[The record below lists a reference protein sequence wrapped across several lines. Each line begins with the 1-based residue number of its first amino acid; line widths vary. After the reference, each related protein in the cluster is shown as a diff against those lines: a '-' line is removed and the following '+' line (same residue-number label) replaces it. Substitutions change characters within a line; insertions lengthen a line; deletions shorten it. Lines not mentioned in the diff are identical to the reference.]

1 MLVLSPFYA
10 LEFSLFLQSQT
21 WFRTV
26 DTVST
31 SRLLVQIVGDR
42 LTPVHKQT
50 VCSINSTADGI
61 GPDIAMS
68 KAFIAAMGSSE
79 FPAEFSVNQGTAT
92 YSWNPDPVLIGYS
105 GISAEPVPTSFSDP
119 RIFDWDR
126 DGYLAASVSV
136 QFNAFGTLLFFI
148 AQQSDLK
155 MSGAVVGQDIV
166 GTVDIESFQQQVLS
180 SKPSLWIYPRVI
192 PRQHQ
197 GSFRMVPINDAT
209 CDQVERAL
217 DALISVPVVSKEQT
231 QD

>member
-1 MLVLSPFYA
+1 MHVLSPFYA

-68 KAFIAAMGSSE
+68 QAFIAAMGSSE
-79 FPAEFSVNQGTAT
+79 FPAELSINQETAT
-92 YSWNPDPVLIGYS
+92 YSWNPDPVLVGYS
-105 GISAEPVPTSFSDP
+105 GISTEPVPTSLSDP
-119 RIFDWDR
+119 RIIDWDK
-126 DGYLAASVSV
+126 DGYLAASVRV

-155 MSGAVVGQDIV
+155 MSGNVVGQDIV
-166 GTVDIESFQQQVLS
+166 GTVVIESFQQQVLS

-192 PRQHQ
+192 PRQNQ

-217 DALISVPVVSKEQT
+217 DEQKSLPVSPTELKP
-231 QD
+231 D